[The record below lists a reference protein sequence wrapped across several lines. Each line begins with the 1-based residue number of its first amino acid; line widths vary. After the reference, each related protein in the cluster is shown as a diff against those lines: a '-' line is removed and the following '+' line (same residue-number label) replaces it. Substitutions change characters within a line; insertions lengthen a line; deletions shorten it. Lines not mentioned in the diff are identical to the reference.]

1 MAPAPPPPVSRRPIH
16 LRRIT
21 CEGYERGDG
30 LYDIV
35 GTLIDTKPFALALQ
49 EKTVNADEAIHHMT
63 VCLTVDRDRLIR
75 DVVARTVHGPHAVC
89 GAITQ
94 SYRQLVGERI
104 QPGFTHRV
112 IQDSGLES
120 GRIILQPTFEI
131 FIRNH
136 LHNPLGISQKFA
148 CPACG
153 PPRPVATRQNP
164 WWLDNAPTAAAAAA
178 AGAHEKWTRE
188 RRAVWQ
194 PGVPSFPPQ
203 I

>member
-1 MAPAPPPPVSRRPIH
+1 MAPAPPQPVSRRPIH

-104 QPGFTHRV
+104 QPGFTKTVKRLFRGEQGCTHMTELLPPMATTAFQMLWSGADDVTDADQPAHRN
-112 IQDSGLES
+112 S
-120 GRIILQPTFEI
+120 
-131 FIRNH
+131 
-136 LHNPLGISQKFA
+136 PLGGCHALKRDGEIVRLHFPEHYTGQT
-148 CPACG
+148 G
-153 PPRPVATRQNP
+153 G
-164 WWLDNAPTAAAAAA
+164 DPT
-178 AGAHEKWTRE
+178 
-188 RRAVWQ
+188 
-194 PGVPSFPPQ
+194 
-203 I
+203 